1 MVDLDTIKARNE
13 NCLIIG
19 DCNRAIGA
27 GNLGIPGNHPRV
39 SFGGTLV
46 RELLEDQEYTLVNGL
61 DLVQGGPW
69 TWESAADSKIRS
81 CLDLVIVSA
90 GLLPHVSSLVVD
102 SERKITPARVSMR
115 KGMKKLIPT
124 DHFPLKIVLTN
135 LPKRRIKTDQ
145 ESSWNLQKPG
155 GWEKYEKLSNESSED
170 INKLNENDNLI
181 IEELAKK
188 ITVIVTKVRFRLF
201 GKTKPKK
208 KAACKK
214 TEEIANVFE
223 SLGEM
228 VKLILLQFK
237 L

>member
-1 MVDLDTIKARNE
+1 MKVKEGDDDDEYLITRLDHVHPALNIVNVYGGQESRMSRQEVLESWGRLKVDLDTIKARNE

-115 KGMKKLIPT
+115 KGMK
-124 DHFPLKIVLTN
+124 
-135 LPKRRIKTDQ
+135 
-145 ESSWNLQKPG
+145 
-155 GWEKYEKLSNESSED
+155 
-170 INKLNENDNLI
+170 NLI
-181 IEELAKK
+181 LT
-188 ITVIVTKVRFRLF
+188 IT
-201 GKTKPKK
+201 
-208 KAACKK
+208 
-214 TEEIANVFE
+214 
-223 SLGEM
+223 SH
-228 VKLILLQFK
+228 
-237 L
+237 